1 MDAVRKQRHNATPS
15 KRHIMFGKRPTIA
28 CRSEWHRVEALQ
40 RNTQF
45 CAAHAEA
52 RTRLLNGEPPR
63 FPRGTTA
70 MWHLIHPKHR
80 YTKPPKVDLNQRDE
94 HGHLVFD

>member
-1 MDAVRKQRHNATPS
+1 MDAVRKQRHTATPA
-15 KRHIMFGKRPTIA
+15 KRHHMFGLRPTIA
-28 CRSEWHRVEALQ
+28 CRSEWQRIAALQ

-45 CAAHAEA
+45 CADHAEA
-52 RTRLLNGEPPR
+52 RARLLNGEPPH
-63 FPRGTTA
+63 FPPGTTA
-70 MWHLIHPKHR
+70 MWHLIDPAHR